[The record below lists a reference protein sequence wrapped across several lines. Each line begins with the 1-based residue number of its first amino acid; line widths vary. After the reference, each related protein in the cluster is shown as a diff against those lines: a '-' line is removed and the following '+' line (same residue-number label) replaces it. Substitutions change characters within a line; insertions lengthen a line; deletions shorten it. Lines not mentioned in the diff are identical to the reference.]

1 MSLSLFRN
9 RVRHVDKHFDLD
21 LTYIT
26 DRIIGKTE
34 LHVDVKEHCFFIET
48 FDIITRSVKKFAK
61 VFPASRRI

>member
-9 RVRHVDKHFDLD
+9 RVRHVDKQFDLD

-48 FDIITRSVKKFAK
+48 FDIITRS
-61 VFPASRRI
+61 